1 MTTRSRLKLAAALAG
16 ICFTVGS
23 ASAATVS
30 GYQEVIPGFGQTSW
44 QLDTYGPVAPFSG
57 SCGSGSGFV
66 LEDANSPD
74 GNSDAYDTAWAIFV
88 NGSGFA
94 APGGNYDLTGTTA
107 TAGPSTMSGLQVTV
121 QHYFTT
127 GSAVDRILV
136 TLRNPGLVAIP
147 ATVQVPI
154 NFGSDSS
161 TFIRGTS
168 SGDLVVTTGDRWV
181 VSSENNVAE
190 GGDPV
195 NTTVFYGP
203 GSPAVT
209 PSSYTQ
215 AVCYDSGTQGLG
227 ATFNLTIP
235 AGGTRSLMFFAGLGG
250 VTVND
255 NLVASAQSAAAL
267 FNSNATLLPGWLTGL
282 TTAQKA
288 QIANWSFPSTCS
300 GAGYV
305 GSQLTVCKLA
315 CESNSTPAVKAALI
329 QAFYTAY
336 HSYPTCSL

>member
-1 MTTRSRLKLAAALAG
+1 MKLRQGFKIAASLAAV
-16 ICFTVGS
+16 CFSVGS

-30 GYQEVIPGFGQTSW
+30 AEQDISPGFGSTTWYLSNTYASASPFTGECSSGVAGFNLDDADGPTS
-44 QLDTYGPVAPFSG
+44 D
-57 SCGSGSGFV
+57 
-66 LEDANSPD
+66 N
-74 GNSDAYDTAWAIFV
+74 DAYDVAWEIFV
-88 NGSGFA
+88 NGTGFV
-94 APGGNYDLTGTTA
+94 APGGNVDLTGTTV
-107 TAGPSTMSGLQVTV
+107 TAGPSTIAGLQVTV
-121 QHYFTT
+121 QHYFAT

-136 TLRNPGLVAIP
+136 SLRNPGLVSIP
-147 ATVQVPI
+147 ATVQVPV
-154 NFGSDSS
+154 NFGSDSG
-161 TFIRGTS
+161 TILRTTS
-168 SGDLVVTTGDRWV
+168 SGDAVVTTSDRWMITSDSV
-181 VSSENNVAE
+181 PS
-190 GGDPV
+190 DPV

-209 PSSYTQ
+209 PTSYTQ
-215 AVCYDSGTQGLG
+215 TVFDCSATNGLG

-255 NLVASAQSAAAL
+255 NVVASAQSAAAL

-315 CESNSTPAVKAALI
+315 CESNSTPSVKAALI
-329 QAFYTAY
+329 QAFYAAY